1 MCNYLHNQILFVD
14 LQHQT
19 NQQLKKQIMKNQIN
33 NWINLKVQMFNALT
47 TGKNKNTIRENW
59 KYPSIKSI
67 AFDVYVLQKKIG
79 A

>member
-1 MCNYLHNQILFVD
+1 
-14 LQHQT
+14 
-19 NQQLKKQIMKNQIN
+19 MKNQIN
-33 NWINLKVQMFNALT
+33 NWINLKAQMFNALT

-67 AFDVYVLQKKIG
+67 AFDVYVLQRKIG

>member
-1 MCNYLHNQILFVD
+1 MHNQILFVD

-19 NQQLKKQIMKNQIN
+19 NQQLKKQIMTNQIN

-59 KYPSIKSI
+59 KYPSIKKI

>member
-1 MCNYLHNQILFVD
+1 MS
-14 LQHQT
+14 
-19 NQQLKKQIMKNQIN
+19 QQRNKTTKLKISIMTNQIN
-33 NWINLKVQMFNALT
+33 NWINLKAQMFNALT

-67 AFDVYVLQKKIG
+67 AFEVYVLQRKIG

>member
-1 MCNYLHNQILFVD
+1 M
-14 LQHQT
+14 T
-19 NQQLKKQIMKNQIN
+19 NQIN
-33 NWINLKVQMFNALT
+33 NWINLKAQMFNSLT

-59 KYPSIKSI
+59 KYPSIKKI